1 MWGKRAMKSWR
12 NCTTTEPAWKEHY
25 GLNHTVYRTGRL
37 HGTGK
42 EVTDIEIYLTNTL
55 GVLTPITAYKIG
67 QPDWMWSPT
76 KFRSIDWHPATVFP
90 EMYQEL
96 NNLRW
101 DDSICKPSK
110 HIEGGRGSLQREN

>member
-1 MWGKRAMKSWR
+1 MGQTSDEILEKLYDNRTR
-12 NCTTTEPAWKEHY
+12 IEEHY
-25 GLNHTVYRTGRL
+25 GLNDTVYRTGHL

-76 KFRSIDWHPATVFP
+76 KFRSIDWHPG
-90 EMYQEL
+90 
-96 NNLRW
+96 N
-101 DDSICKPSK
+101 
-110 HIEGGRGSLQREN
+110 SLSRDVSN

>member
-1 MWGKRAMKSWR
+1 MWGQTSDEILEKLDDNRTR
-12 NCTTTEPAWKEHY
+12 IEEHY
-25 GLNHTVYRTGRL
+25 GLNDTVYWTGHL

-67 QPDWMWSPT
+67 QPDWMWFSN

-90 EMYQEL
+90 LKLIKNCIITFVWHM
-96 NNLRW
+96 
-101 DDSICKPSK
+101 DTD
-110 HIEGGRGSLQREN
+110 LQAIQAY